1 MTIFLELGGQR
12 APAFERKIETEL
24 APRIVEQR
32 PGRAR
37 PIDGRILARSCLIAD
52 PTVLDEKKRFY
63 QERRDLFETME
74 HAAVGGRIKERSATL
89 VADHKSGD

>member
-1 MTIFLELGGQR
+1 MTIFLELGSQR
-12 APAFERKIETEL
+12 AAALERKIETEL

-37 PIDGRILARSCLIAD
+37 PIDGRIIARSRVIAD
-52 PTVLDEKKRFY
+52 PTVLDEEQRLD
-63 QERRDLFETME
+63 QDRRDVLETME
-74 HAAVGGRIKERSATL
+74 HTAVGGRIKERSAIL